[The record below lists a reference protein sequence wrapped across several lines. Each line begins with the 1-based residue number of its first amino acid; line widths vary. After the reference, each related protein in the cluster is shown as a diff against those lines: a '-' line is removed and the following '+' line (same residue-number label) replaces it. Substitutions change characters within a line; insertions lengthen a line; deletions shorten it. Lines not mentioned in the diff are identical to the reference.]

1 MGSGIQ
7 PRPGTMGV
15 PGLRPI
21 GAASRMK
28 DSFLFRIHP
37 FVAAAIVVGGI
48 FVVLFGLYGLTRA
61 VSQDEVMGRVEVS
74 GTEIGGQTRDQA
86 LNTMVAVEDESLAM
100 TASFSLDGTPVHVQP
115 PVTGFD
121 VDETVIVDTAMA
133 VGREG
138 NAAYQFLWWMG
149 HIFSGT
155 EIDLTGSVDD
165 EAMARVFDEW
175 DEEVIGMPAS
185 LGSLELVETVVQP
198 TYPRAGTGVDRE
210 AASNIMLDAMLAR
223 NGNGVALPTVTIT
236 PLLNNSDID
245 QALLEAN
252 TLLAGEINLVYNG
265 SQVTFSSEQLTQAFR
280 SETIAEGS
288 PQIVN
293 YFDPEV
299 VNTFLEPV
307 RSQFE
312 AEPVNAKFV
321 ISGDS
326 IRIEPGSRGT
336 RIDENDAARRLYL
349 AGLSD
354 NRTGQLSLVEDAEP
368 DVTTE
373 ELEAL
378 GINHLV
384 SSFTT
389 YHPCCADRVTNIQ
402 TMADRLDGVIVRS
415 GQQFSINDFVGQRTP
430 EKGYVP
436 AGTIVAGELKDTVG
450 GGVSQFATTTYNAVF
465 WGGYED
471 ISHKPHS
478 YYFSRYPE
486 GIEATINWTTPDL
499 VFRNNT
505 NKAIMIDTRYTADSI
520 TIRIFGENDG
530 RTVKGEQSGGESKRW
545 VSASGGPDA
554 LHVEAAVSERF
565 AHTGPGEPK
574 YRGNP
579 EFGIDEVE
587 QTQTERDG
595 WSVTV
600 TRRILRDGRDLLKEE
615 EWNVRYSPA
624 FAVFE
629 VHPCKVP
636 GQEHTCPS
644 TTTTLPSVTTTGP
657 PPEPTTT
664 TTTP

>member
-1 MGSGIQ
+1 MQAPS
-7 PRPGTMGV
+7 
-15 PGLRPI
+15 LRSI

-37 FVAAAIVVGGI
+37 LVAAAIIVGGF
-48 FVVLFGLYGLTRA
+48 FVVVFGLYGLTRVA
-61 VSQDEVMGRVEVS
+61 SQDEVMGRVEVS
-74 GTEIGGQTRDQA
+74 GTEIGGQSRDQA
-86 LNTMVAVEDESLAM
+86 LSTMVAVEDEQVAR
-100 TASFSLDGTPVHVQP
+100 TASFSLDGTPVHIQP

-121 VDETVIVDTAMA
+121 VDEIAIVDSAMA
-133 VGREG
+133 IGREG
-138 NAAYQFLWWMG
+138 NAAYQFLWWMS
-149 HIFSGT
+149 HIFSRA
-155 EIDLTGSVDD
+155 EIDLTGSVDN
-165 EAMARVFDEW
+165 EAMADVFDDW
-175 DEEVIGMPAS
+175 DAEVIGMPAS
-185 LGSLELVETVVQP
+185 LGSLELVESVVQP
-198 TYPRAGTGVDRE
+198 TYPQTGTGVDRD
-210 AASNIMLDAMLAR
+210 AASEIMLAAMLAN
-223 NGNGVALPTVTIT
+223 NGINPSLPTVTII
-236 PLLNNSDID
+236 PRLDDGDID
-245 QALLEAN
+245 DALLEAN
-252 TLLAGEINLVYNG
+252 TLLAGPIKLVYNA
-265 SQVTFSSEQLTQAFR
+265 SNITFTSEQLMEAFR
-280 SETIAEGS
+280 SETIADGS

-293 YFDPEV
+293 FFDPEV
-299 VNTFLEPV
+299 IDQLLEPL
-307 RSQFE
+307 RSDFE
-312 AEPVNAKFV
+312 AEPVDARFV

-326 IRIEPGSRGT
+326 ISIEPGQHGT
-336 RIDENDAARRLYL
+336 RIDENDAAMRLYL
-349 AGLSD
+349 AGLTS

-368 DVTTE
+368 EITTE

-402 TMADRLDGVIVRS
+402 TMADRMDGAIIRS
-415 GQQFSINDFVGQRTP
+415 GQEFSINDYVGQRTP

-450 GGVSQFATTTYNAVF
+450 GGVSQFATTTYGAIF
-465 WGGYED
+465 WGGYQD
-471 ISHKPHS
+471 ITHKPHS

-530 RTVKGEQSGGESKRW
+530 RTVKGEQSGGQTKTW
-545 VSASGGPDA
+545 VTASGGPNA
-554 LHVEAAVSERF
+554 LYVVGTVSERF
-565 AHTGPGEPK
+565 AHTSPGAPK

-579 EFGIDEVE
+579 NFGLNQVD

-600 TRRILRDGRDLLKEE
+600 TRRILRDGTDLVKEE
-615 EWNVRYSPA
+615 EWSVRYSPA

-636 GQEHTCPS
+636 GQEHTCPTTTTIPPS
-644 TTTTLPSVTTTGP
+644 TTTISPATTTT
-657 PPEPTTT
+657 EPTT
-664 TTTP
+664 PSP

>member
-1 MGSGIQ
+1 M
-7 PRPGTMGV
+7 PA

-21 GAASRMK
+21 GAALRMK

-37 FVAAAIVVGGI
+37 LIAAAIVVGGI
-48 FVVLFGLYGLTRA
+48 FIVLFGLYGLTRA
-61 VSQDEVMGRVEVS
+61 ASQDEVMGRVEVS
-74 GTEIGGQTRDQA
+74 GTEIGGQSRDQA
-86 LNTMVAVEDESLAM
+86 LNTMVAVEDESLAK

-115 PVTGFD
+115 PITGFD
-121 VDETVIVDTAMA
+121 VDETAIVDAAMA

-149 HIFSGT
+149 HIFSGI
-155 EIDLTGSVDD
+155 EIELTGSVDD
-165 EAMARVFDEW
+165 AAIADVFDQW
-175 DEEVIGMPAS
+175 DAEVIGMPAS

-198 TYPRAGTGVDRE
+198 TYPQPGTGVDRE
-210 AASNIMLDAMLAR
+210 AASIIMLDTMLAS
-223 NGNGVALPTVTIT
+223 NGTNAALPTISII
-236 PLLNNSDID
+236 PNLSDSDID

-252 TLLAGEINLVYNG
+252 TLLAGPIKLVYNG
-265 SQVTFSSEQLTQAFR
+265 SEVTFSPEQLAEAFR

-299 VNTFLEPV
+299 IDTFLEPV
-307 RSQFE
+307 RSEFE
-312 AEPVNAKFV
+312 AEPVDARFV
-321 ISGDS
+321 ISGDTIS
-326 IRIEPGSRGT
+326 IEPGSRGT
-336 RIDENDAARRLYL
+336 RIDEDDAAMRLYL
-349 AGLSD
+349 AGLTTS
-354 NRTGQLSLVEDAEP
+354 RTGQLSLTEDAEP
-368 DVTTE
+368 NVTTE
-373 ELEAL
+373 ALESL

-389 YHPCCADRVTNIQ
+389 YHPCCADRVINIQ
-402 TMADRLDGVIVRS
+402 AMADRMDEVIIRS

-471 ISHKPHS
+471 IDHKPHS
-478 YYFSRYPE
+478 YYFTRYPE

-530 RTVKGEQSGGESKRW
+530 RTVKGEQVGGQTKMRVTSSGG
-545 VSASGGPDA
+545 ANA
-554 LHVEAAVSERF
+554 LHVEGTVSDRF
-565 AHTGPGEPK
+565 AQTGPGEPK
-574 YRGNP
+574 YRGNA
-579 EFGIDEVE
+579 EFGIDEIE

-600 TRRILRDGRDLLKEE
+600 SRRILRDGSELVREQ

-636 GQEHTCPS
+636 GQEATCPS
-644 TTTTLPSVTTTGP
+644 TTTTLIPVTTTTLP
-657 PPEPTTT
+657 PATTTT

>member
-1 MGSGIQ
+1 MGSGIR
-7 PRPGTMGV
+7 PRPGTMPA

-21 GAASRMK
+21 GAALRMK

-37 FVAAAIVVGGI
+37 LLAAAIVVGGI

-74 GTEIGGQTRDQA
+74 GTEVGGQSRDQA
-86 LNTMVAVEDESLAM
+86 LNTMVAVEDESLAK
-100 TASFSLDGTPVHVQP
+100 TASFSLDGTPVHIQP
-115 PVTGFD
+115 PIAGFD
-121 VDETVIVDTAMA
+121 VDETAIVDAAMA

-149 HIFSGT
+149 HIFSGA
-155 EIDLTGSVDD
+155 EVELTGSVDD
-165 EAMARVFDEW
+165 AALADVFDQW
-175 DEEVIGMPAS
+175 DAEVIGMPAS

-198 TYPRAGTGVDRE
+198 TYPQPGTGVDRE
-210 AASNIMLDAMLAR
+210 AASTIMLDTMLGS
-223 NGNGVALPTVTIT
+223 NGTNAALPTISII
-236 PLLNNSDID
+236 PNLNDSDID

-252 TLLAGEINLVYNG
+252 TLLAGPIKLVYNG
-265 SQVTFSSEQLTQAFR
+265 SEVTFSPEQLTEAFR
-280 SETIAEGS
+280 SDTIAEGS
-288 PQIVN
+288 PQIIN

-299 VNTFLEPV
+299 IDTFLEPV
-307 RSQFE
+307 RSEFE
-312 AEPVNAKFV
+312 AEPVDARFV

-326 IRIEPGSRGT
+326 ISIEPGSRGT
-336 RIDENDAARRLYL
+336 RIDEDDAAMRLYL
-349 AGLSD
+349 AGLTTS
-354 NRTGQLSLVEDAEP
+354 RTGQLSLKEDAEP
-368 DVTTE
+368 NVTTE
-373 ELEAL
+373 ALESL

-402 TMADRLDGVIVRS
+402 TMADRMDEVIIRS

-471 ISHKPHS
+471 IDHKPHS
-478 YYFSRYPE
+478 YYFTRYPE

-530 RTVKGEQSGGESKRW
+530 RTVKGEQVGGQTKMRVTSSGG
-545 VSASGGPDA
+545 ANA
-554 LHVEAAVSERF
+554 LHVEATVSDRF
-565 AHTGPGEPK
+565 AQTGPGEPK

-579 EFGIDEVE
+579 EFGIDEIE

-600 TRRILRDGRDLLKEE
+600 SRRILRDGSELVREQ

-636 GQEHTCPS
+636 GQEATCPS
-644 TTTTLPSVTTTGP
+644 TTTTLIPATTTTLP
-657 PPEPTTT
+657 PATTTT

>member
-1 MGSGIQ
+1 M
-7 PRPGTMGV
+7 RV
-15 PGLRPI
+15 PSLRSI
-21 GAASRMK
+21 GAAPRMK

-37 FVAAAIVVGGI
+37 FAAAAIVVGG
-48 FVVLFGLYGLTRA
+48 FFAGLLGFYGVTRA
-61 VSQDEVMGRVEVS
+61 ASQDEIMGRVDVS
-74 GTEIGGQTRDQA
+74 GTAIGGQSKDQA
-86 LNTMVAVEDESLAM
+86 LSTMVAVEDEHLAK
-100 TASFSLDGTPVHVQP
+100 TASFFLDGKAVHIQP

-121 VDETVIVDTAMA
+121 VDENTIVNSAMA
-133 VGREG
+133 IGRDG

-149 HIFSGT
+149 HVFSRA
-155 EIDLTGSVDD
+155 EIDLTGSVDE
-165 EAMARVFDEW
+165 EAMTVVFDEW
-175 DEEVIGMPAS
+175 DNDVIGMPTS
-185 LGSLELVETVVQP
+185 LGSLQLVESVVQP
-198 TYPRAGTGVDRE
+198 TYPQTGTGVDRD
-210 AASNIMLDAMLAR
+210 AAAEIMLDVMLAN
-223 NGNGVALPTVTIT
+223 NGSNEALPTVIIN
-236 PLLNNSDID
+236 PQLSDGDID
-245 QALLEAN
+245 AALLEAN
-252 TLLAGEINLVYNG
+252 TLLAGDIELVYNG
-265 SQVTFSSEQLTQAFR
+265 SSIVFTSEQLMEAFR

-288 PQIVN
+288 PQITN
-293 YFDPEV
+293 TFDPEV
-299 VNTFLEPV
+299 IDEFLTPV
-307 RSQFE
+307 RSEYE
-312 AEPVNAKFV
+312 AEPVDARFK
-321 ISGDS
+321 ISSDS
-326 IRIEPGSRGT
+326 ISIVPGSRGT
-336 RIDENDAARRLYL
+336 RIDENDAAMRLYL
-349 AGLSD
+349 AGLSS
-354 NRTGQLSLVEDAEP
+354 NRTGQLTLVEDAEP
-368 DVTTE
+368 DTTTE

-402 TMADRLDGVIVRS
+402 NMADRLDGAIVRS
-415 GQQFSINDFVGQRTP
+415 GQEFSVNGYVGQRTP

-530 RTVKGEQSGGESKRW
+530 RTVKGEQSGGVTKTW
-545 VSASGGPDA
+545 VAKAGGPEA
-554 LHVEAAVSERF
+554 LHVEGTVSERF
-565 AHTGPGEPK
+565 AHTSPGAPK

-579 EFGIDEVE
+579 EFGLNQVD

-600 TRRILRDGRDLLKEE
+600 TRKIFRNGTDLLKTQ
-615 EWNVRYSPA
+615 EWAVRYSPA

-636 GQEHTCPS
+636 GREHTCP
-644 TTTTLPSVTTTGP
+644 TTTTLPPVTTTTL

-664 TTTP
+664 TTTIP